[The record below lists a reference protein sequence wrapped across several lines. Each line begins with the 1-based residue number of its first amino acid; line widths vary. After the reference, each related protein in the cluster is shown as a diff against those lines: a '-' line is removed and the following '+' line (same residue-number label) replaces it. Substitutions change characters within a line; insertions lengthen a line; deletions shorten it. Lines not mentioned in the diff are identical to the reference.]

1 MRVAIL
7 LIAAALPMLAQESA
21 NCVARVDSSDH
32 ASLDCVG
39 GVGVARSDAHGWWW
53 CCSGRTVKAPDGPG
67 LSSGEPQVKCVTVK
81 LKSGKKYK
89 ICWTEDDDV
98 EEITFK

>member
-1 MRVAIL
+1 MRIAIL
-7 LIAAALPMLAQESA
+7 MLAAALPMLAQGSA

-32 ASLDCVG
+32 ASLDCG
-39 GVGVARSDAHGWWW
+39 YGVARSDGWWW
-53 CCSGRTVKAPDGPG
+53 CCSGKTVKAPAGPG